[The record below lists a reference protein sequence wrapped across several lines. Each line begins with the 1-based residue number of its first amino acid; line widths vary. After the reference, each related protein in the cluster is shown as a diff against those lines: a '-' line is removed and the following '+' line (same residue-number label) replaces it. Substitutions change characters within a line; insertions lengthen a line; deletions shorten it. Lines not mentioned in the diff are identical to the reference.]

1 MVFNGEVCPNCGGR
15 LKYYDS
21 VSRIQRTKNRETH
34 YISIRRLVCCSCK
47 RIHREIPE
55 SVVPY
60 AQYEKELITAVQE
73 GIISETTLGY
83 EDYPCNMTMSRWRSR
98 YLQCLL

>member
-1 MVFNGEVCPNCGGR
+1 MVFNGEACPNCGGQ

-34 YISIRRLVCCSCK
+34 YISIRRLVCKECK
-47 RIHREIPE
+47 KVHREIPE

-60 AQYEKELITAVQE
+60 AQYEKELIVAVRD
-73 GIISETTLGY
+73 GIISESTLGY
-83 EDYPCNMTMSRWRSR
+83 EDYPCSMTMSRWRSR
-98 YLQCLL
+98 YLHLL